1 MVAFLVGAFTSMI
14 AGYIGMKIATITN
27 VKVTYLCNESEDA
40 GFKVA
45 FAGGQVLG
53 FVLVG
58 LALSIL
64 EILILAYKP
73 SVMYFIGN
81 EGTKLQIAN

>member
-1 MVAFLVGAFTSMI
+1 MFAFLVGAITSMI
-14 AGYIGMKIATITN
+14 AGFIGMKIATITN
-27 VKVTYLCNESEDA
+27 VKVTYLCNESQDA
-40 GFKVA
+40 GFMVA

-53 FVLVG
+53 FCLVG

-64 EILILAYKP
+64 EILILSYRP

-81 EGTKLQIAN
+81 EGTK